1 MRIGIVLRFISAFKK
16 LIRILRENRNLVA
29 SYKLFANDLKQLFGH
44 GGVEVLTYQDDKLLI
59 RTVIQAD
66 ADFMHFIDLEGGANS
81 DVWNRHLIKVNAV
94 VERFYLMV
102 QLIKIKLTLLLISS
116 LALGWGM
123 FHGYQGGDAFVVFI
137 TPVIVV
143 SFLVML
149 AKQYFK
155 SSILRF

>member
-1 MRIGIVLRFISAFKK
+1 MRIGIILRFISAFKK
-16 LIRILRENRNLVA
+16 LVRILRENRNLVA
-29 SYKLFANDLKQLFGH
+29 SYKHFADDLKQLFGH

-66 ADFMHFIDLEGGANS
+66 ADFMHFIDIQGGANS

-94 VERFYLMV
+94 VERFYLMA
-102 QLIKIKLTLLLISS
+102 QLIKIKLALLLTSS
-116 LALGWGM
+116 LAVGWGM
-123 FHGYQGGDAFVVFI
+123 FQGYQGGDAFVVFI
-137 TPVIVV
+137 TPVIIV

-155 SSILRF
+155 ASILSF